1 MKSKYAFGARLFF
14 ALAITGVILPPAS
27 FASLVLYDAAIDD
40 AHGGGA
46 GTLPY
51 AAVLTTPK
59 VFDGTN
65 IEAFDFGV
73 IAGDATFEFIISG
86 DPVAG
91 GQNGYIGR
99 ADANPANSLRYEQ
112 WDDTGQ
118 LGFTR
123 GGVADNSFSAP
134 NAASPSVDTHVTYRW
149 TQAIGTMDLFINGAA
164 TDSIAGATFDM
175 PTGPGHL
182 GNVSAGGNE
191 GMIGT
196 IHRITTYDSSVDDA
210 TIQQHAN
217 AWLTTGDPSI
227 GVPLSVDLGLNGP
240 AQSFGLA
247 VKNFG
252 ESNVLTIT
260 AVTVDGVNADYFT
273 IDTALP
279 LNIDPGG
286 EADLDYTV
294 DPGGANGDVEAKFT
308 ISSND
313 ALNPEAEVQL
323 SGLIRDPQIS
333 VQTSLDL
340 GASDVEVTR
349 MIEVQNLGGT
359 RALTLGTLEITGT
372 NAAKFSAVGPAPIAA
387 GGSGNIEVTFTPDG
401 SSGGFTAQL
410 EIGSDDP
417 GSPVTIVSLSAI
429 TPIDE
434 GFLSAYDSVI
444 AADHGNGTGL
454 IPHQALL
461 SVPSTFDSTNSSPF
475 DFGIVSGD
483 ATFEFILEGDPESG
497 GRDGFLAVAENA
509 TFNLRYE
516 QWDDTGA
523 LGFTHLGVEDY
534 TFTEEGDPAL
544 LSSPTAPTHVA
555 YLWQSDLQTMS
566 LYIDGE
572 LAGTH
577 QGSNFEM
584 PTGLGVL
591 GNNAG
596 GSEGM
601 LGTIH
606 RVTIYDSDIGGD
618 NIIRHAN
625 AFVTG
630 AGASEF
636 KITSVDLNQ
645 ESGLVTIVWNS
656 IPGAVYAVDTSSDL
670 LEWRELDDSV
680 TADDTTKSFSTASSL
695 PEGET
700 KIFFRVR
707 RP

>member
-1 MKSKYAFGARLFF
+1 MSRLFS
-14 ALAITGVILPPAS
+14 ALAIIGVILTPAS
-27 FASLVLYDAAIDD
+27 FASLALYDTAIDD

-46 GTLPY
+46 GILPY
-51 AAVLTTPK
+51 ASALTTPA
-59 VFDGTN
+59 VFDGSN
-65 IEAFDFGV
+65 ASAFDFGSLT
-73 IAGDATFEFIISG
+73 GPATIELIIEG

-91 GQNGYIGR
+91 GQNGYIG
-99 ADANPANSLRYEQ
+99 AGTNGANSLRYEQ
-112 WDDTGQ
+112 WNDTGT

-123 GGVADNSFSAP
+123 SGVADYDLAIP
-134 NAASPSVDTHVTYRW
+134 SPTEPTHVAYRWDGVDT
-149 TQAIGTMDLFINGAA
+149 MELFIDGVLSG
-164 TDSIAGATFDM
+164 TVAGATFEM
-175 PTGPGHL
+175 PSGAGL
-182 GNVSAGGNE
+182 IGNVSDGGTQ

-217 AWLTTGDPSI
+217 AWLTTGDPGI
-227 GVPLSVDLGLNGP
+227 GVPGSVVLALNGA
-240 AQSFGLA
+240 AQSFGLTL
-247 VKNFG
+247 KNLG
-252 ESNVLTIT
+252 EANVLTIT
-260 AVTVDGVNADYFT
+260 AVTVAGVNADYFT

-286 EADLDYTV
+286 EVVLDYTV
-294 DPGGANGDVEAKFT
+294 DPGGANGDVEATFT

-313 ALNPEAEVQL
+313 ALNSEAGVQL

-333 VQTSLDL
+333 VQTSLDF
-340 GASDVEVTR
+340 GVSDVAVSE

-372 NAAKFSAVGPAPIAA
+372 DAAKFSAVGPAPIAA

-401 SSGGFTAQL
+401 SAGGYVAQL

-417 GSPVTIVSLSAI
+417 GSPVTIVALSAI

-434 GFLSAYDSVI
+434 GFLAAYDSVI
-444 AADHGNGTGL
+444 AADHGDGTGL
-454 IPHQALL
+454 IPYQALL
-461 SVPSTFDSTNSSPF
+461 TVPSAFDTTNSSPF
-475 DFGIVSGD
+475 DFGLVSGD
-483 ATFEFILEGDPESG
+483 ATFEFILQGDPDLG
-497 GRDGFLAVAENA
+497 GRNGFIAVAENS
-509 TFNLRYE
+509 TFSLRYE
-516 QWDDTGA
+516 QWDDTGV
-523 LGFTHLGVEDY
+523 LGFTHGGVADH
-534 TFTEEGDPAL
+534 TFTEEGDAAL
-544 LSSPTAPTHVA
+544 LSSPTGPTHVA
-555 YLWQSDLQTMS
+555 YRWQPDLQTMS

-572 LAGTH
+572 LAGTNV
-577 QGSNFEM
+577 GSAFEM

-596 GSEGM
+596 GTEGM

-606 RVTIYDSDIGGD
+606 RVTIYDNDIGGD

-636 KITSVDLNQ
+636 KITSIDLNQ
-645 ESGLVTIVWNS
+645 ETGIVTIVWNS
-656 IPGAVYAVDTSSDL
+656 IPGAVYTVDTSFDL
-670 LEWRELDDSV
+670 LEWNELDDSV
-680 TADDTTKSFSTASSL
+680 TADDTTRTFSTPISL

-700 KIFFRVR
+700 QIFFRVR

>member
-1 MKSKYAFGARLFF
+1 MKFKYPFVSRLFL
-14 ALAITGVILPPAS
+14 ALAISGVIFIPAS
-27 FASLVLYDAAIDD
+27 FASLALYDTAIAD

-51 AAVLTTPK
+51 AAALDTPE
-59 VFDGTN
+59 VFDGSNAADFNFGSLTGPAT
-65 IEAFDFGV
+65 IEL
-73 IAGDATFEFIISG
+73 IIEG

-91 GQNGYIGR
+91 GQNGYIG
-99 ADANPANSLRYEQ
+99 AGTNGGNSLRFEQ
-112 WDDTGQ
+112 WNDTGT

-123 GGVADNSFSAP
+123 SGVADYDLAVP
-134 NAASPSVDTHVTYRW
+134 SPTEPTHIAYRWDGVDTMALFVD
-149 TQAIGTMDLFINGAA
+149 GTLSG
-164 TDSIAGATFDM
+164 TVAGATFEM
-175 PTGPGHL
+175 PSGAGL
-182 GNVSAGGNE
+182 IGNVSDGGTQ

-196 IHRITTYDSSVDDA
+196 IHRITTYDSLVDDA
-210 TIQQHAN
+210 TILQHAE
-217 AWLTTGDPSI
+217 AWLATGDPSI
-227 GVPLSVDLGLNGP
+227 GVPANVNLELNGP

-247 VKNFG
+247 VKNLG
-252 ESNVLTIT
+252 ESNMLTIT

-279 LNIDPGG
+279 LNLDPGG
-286 EADLDYTV
+286 EAELDYTV
-294 DPGGANGDVEAKFT
+294 DPGGANGEVEATFT
-308 ISSND
+308 VSSND
-313 ALNPEAEVQL
+313 ALNPEAEVQI
-323 SGLIRDPQIS
+323 SGLVRDPQIS

-340 GASDVEVTR
+340 GVSDVEVTQ
-349 MIEVQNLGGT
+349 MIEVKNLGGT

-372 NAAKFSAVGPAPIAA
+372 DAAKFSAVGPASIAA
-387 GGSGNIEVTFTPDG
+387 GGSGNIEVTFSPEG
-401 SSGGFTAQL
+401 SAGGFTAQL

-417 GSPVTIVSLSAI
+417 GSPVTIVTLSAI
-429 TPIDE
+429 TPIAE
-434 GFLSAYDSVI
+434 GFLSVYDSVI
-444 AADHGNGTGL
+444 AADHGDGTGL

-461 SVPSTFDSTNSSPF
+461 SVPSAFDSTNSSPF

-483 ATFEFILEGDPESG
+483 ATFEFVLQGDPDLG
-497 GRDGFLAVAENA
+497 GRDGFLAVAENS
-509 TFNLRYE
+509 TFSLRYE

-523 LGFTHLGVEDY
+523 LGFTQAGVEDY
-534 TFTEEGDPAL
+534 VFKDEGDAAL
-544 LSSPTAPTHVA
+544 LNSPTGPTHVA
-555 YLWQSDLQTMS
+555 YRWQSDLQTMS

-577 QGSNFEM
+577 LGSNFEM

-596 GSEGM
+596 GTEGM

-606 RVTIYDSDIGGD
+606 RVTIYDNDIGGD

-636 KITSVDLNQ
+636 KITSIDLNQ
-645 ESGLVTIVWNS
+645 ETGLVTIVWNS
-656 IPGAVYAVDTSSDL
+656 IPGAVYAVDTSFEL
-670 LEWRELDDSV
+670 LEWNELDDSV
-680 TADDTTKSFSTASSL
+680 TADDTTKSFSTTSSL
-695 PEGET
+695 PVGET